1 MGGSDTPD
9 KTTTIT
15 ELPAFAQPYAQSLL
29 TRGAAL
35 STQPMPVYSG
45 QRSANL
51 NSLQKTGMNLT
62 ANRAMNGSAEIQAG
76 SQNLRNTLNGAYLNR
91 DTGTNSFSGEN
102 PYLQATIDKAAG
114 DITRNYNG
122 AVNGTDATFARG
134 GAFGGSA
141 WQNAQQGNQRELAQG
156 LADSS
161 NALRSA
167 AYNQSAQLD
176 EARLNRNQSN
186 YQAER
191 ANQMQGLGAGLD
203 YGNQAYKDADALQAA
218 GEIQYGSDQNLYT
231 DQMDYFNEQAAAPY
245 KSLDVL
251 GNTIRGAVGG
261 GGQTSQTAP
270 GANRT
275 AQAVGGAAAIAS
287 LLGKG

>member
-15 ELPAFAQPYAQSLL
+15 ELPAFAQPYAQNLL
-29 TRGAAL
+29 SRGAAL
-35 STQPMPVYSG
+35 SNAPMPVYGG
-45 QRSANL
+45 QRSAGL
-51 NSLQKTGMNLT
+51 NTLQTAGMNAT
-62 ANRAMNGSAEIQAG
+62 ANRAMNGSSEIQAG
-76 SQNLRNTLNGAYLNR
+76 SNQLRNTLNGAYLNR
-91 DTGTNSFSGEN
+91 DTGTNAFSGEN
-102 PYLQATIDKAAG
+102 PYLQSTIDKAAG

-122 AVNGTDATFARG
+122 AVNGTDSTFARG

-141 WQNAQQGNQRELAQG
+141 WQQAQQGNQRELAQG

-161 NALRSA
+161 NAIRMQN
-167 AYNQSAQLD
+167 YQQSAQLD
-176 EARLNRNQSN
+176 EARLNRNQQN
-186 YQAER
+186 FAAER
-191 ANQMQGLGAGLD
+191 ANQMQGLGQGLE
-203 YGNQAYKDADALQAA
+203 YGNQAYRDADALQSA
-218 GEIQYGSDQNLYT
+218 GEIQYGADQNYYT

-287 LLGKG
+287 LLGKA